1 MKISEMQPIPH
12 GYQPEPRNRLLWKS
26 SRKYEYHQ
34 LNMSGRLIRVWATL
48 KELHGTPAAC
58 GVRKLSKTNIEHC
71 CADRRDSHG
80 GYKWEKVKLIKDSA
94 KPKSFIGG
102 DNE

>member
-12 GYQPEPRNRLLWKS
+12 GYQPEPRNRLLGKS

-48 KELHGTPAAC
+48 KELHGASAAC